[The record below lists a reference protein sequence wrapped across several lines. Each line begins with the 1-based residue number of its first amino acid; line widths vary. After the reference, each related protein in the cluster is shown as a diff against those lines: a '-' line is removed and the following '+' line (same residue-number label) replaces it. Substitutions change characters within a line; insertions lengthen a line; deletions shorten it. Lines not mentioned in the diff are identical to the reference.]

1 MFHRSCLNK
10 AYSGVVLSIGQDE
23 SSKISE
29 RIQNMPTFNGFQW
42 EYQSSRRVK
51 PVGGGN
57 IYFRPSTD
65 NAARSL
71 PSVNDILIDEADFI
85 PNADKIYSAATPSQ
99 KMAGDKAQIFVV
111 STISEKGEFGWFG
124 QLFSKYNPDGL
135 NYLDRIEKIRRGKG
149 EHGAGFDWWIDE
161 TGWCKVLM
169 HWRSHPIYSFIPDF
183 LEKTKRDERLSEDQL
198 QREYNLG
205 IEIVQLGE
213 KPYKRFN
220 PVLHVLKGRDLAIA
234 VYNPYLPLHVSLDF
248 NHHPACAIAAQ
259 KNEHGEA
266 IVLREWYLQHS
277 DTFVLAESICEW
289 IQSFNTTRWIFPV
302 EIHGDASGNQKT
314 ANSKQTNWQIVLN
327 QFRKMGIPHITKYGK
342 ANPGIQDT
350 LNACSWVFEES
361 LIFVPET
368 CPELIKDFIQLQYKK
383 GTLEI
388 DKSSDLARSHLSDC
402 FRYLI
407 WDLYGLPKVPKKYQG
422 GGKSKPVGIM
432 V

>member
-1 MFHRSCLNK
+1 MATATQRLKFLEEAAIAAGIDIGIKDKHSQASIPTDFTTFASGCQIKSGMEYVPFRLYDYQVELNKLIDRYPKLIIFKTRQLGASELIGCKMFHRSCLNR

-99 KMAGDKAQIFVV
+99 KMAGDKAQIFIV

-124 QLFSKYNPDGL
+124 QLFSKYNPDGID
-135 NYLDRIEKIRRGKG
+135 YLDRIQKIRRGEG
-149 EHGAGFDWWIDE
+149 EYGAGFDWWIDE

-183 LEKTKRDERLSEDQL
+183 LEKTKRDERLSDDQL

-205 IEIVQLGE
+205 IELIQANE

-220 PVLHVLKGRDLAIA
+220 PVLHVLKGRDLSIA
-234 VYNPYLPLHVSLDF
+234 TYNPSLPLHISLRSMT
-248 NHHPACAIAAQ
+248 IA
-259 KNEHGEA
+259 
-266 IVLREWYLQHS
+266 V
-277 DTFVLAESICEW
+277 
-289 IQSFNTTRWIFPV
+289 
-302 EIHGDASGNQKT
+302 ASST
-314 ANSKQTNWQIVLN
+314 PP
-327 QFRKMGIPHITKYGK
+327 FM
-342 ANPGIQDT
+342 
-350 LNACSWVFEES
+350 
-361 LIFVPET
+361 
-368 CPELIKDFIQLQYKK
+368 
-383 GTLEI
+383 
-388 DKSSDLARSHLSDC
+388 
-402 FRYLI
+402 
-407 WDLYGLPKVPKKYQG
+407 
-422 GGKSKPVGIM
+422 
-432 V
+432 